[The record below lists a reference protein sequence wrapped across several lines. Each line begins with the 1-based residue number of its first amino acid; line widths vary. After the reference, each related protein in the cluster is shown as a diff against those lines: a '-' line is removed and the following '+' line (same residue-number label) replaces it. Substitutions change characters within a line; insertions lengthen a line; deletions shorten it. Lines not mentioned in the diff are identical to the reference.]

1 MLEPKACLSKPW
13 YLTQDPHKATAMLIF
28 TSKQTPFEPQST
40 SYDLTLLTLVPKP
53 SLQPEAAIKKNKKP
67 FTSLAV
73 SLYSFI

>member
-1 MLEPKACLSKPW
+1 
-13 YLTQDPHKATAMLIF
+13 MLIF

-73 SLYSFI
+73 SLYSLI